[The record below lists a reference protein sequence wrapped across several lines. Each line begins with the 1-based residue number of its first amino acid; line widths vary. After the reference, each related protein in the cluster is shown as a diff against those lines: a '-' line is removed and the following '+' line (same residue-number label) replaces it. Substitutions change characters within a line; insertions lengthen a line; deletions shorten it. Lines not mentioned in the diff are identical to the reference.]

1 MGRICLCSSSDEAV
15 EPIFDGATIMVGG
28 FAMCGMPEN
37 LIRALARKGVKNL
50 TIIGVNPGA
59 GEKGLAILVKN
70 GQVRKNI
77 ATFVVSG
84 ERGKF
89 YRDKVMSGEVIYE
102 CIPQGTLVERARAR
116 AAGLGGFYTPVGVG
130 TPIAEGKE
138 TRVIDGKEYILE
150 LPLKADFALI
160 KGYIGDKKGNIYYR
174 LAARNFNPVFAAAAD
189 CTIAEVEKMVEPGE
203 IQPEHVHTPFIF
215 VDRIVQG
222 EYYEKAIR

>member
-1 MGRICLCSSSDEAV
+1 MGRVCVCSASDDAI

-37 LIRALARKGVKNL
+37 LIRALAKKGAKNL

-59 GEKGLAILVKN
+59 GEKGLAVLVKN
-70 GQVRKNI
+70 GQVKKNI

-89 YRDKVMSGEVIYE
+89 YRDKVDSGEVEYE
-102 CIPQGTLVERARAR
+102 CIPQGTMVERARAA
-116 AAGLGGFYTPVGVG
+116 AAGLGGFYTPVSVG

-138 TRVIDGKEYILE
+138 ARIIDGKEYVFE
-150 LPLKADFALI
+150 FPLRADFALV
-160 KGYIGDKKGNIYYR
+160 KGFIGDKKGNVYYR

-189 CTIAEVEKMVEPGE
+189 CAIVEVEMLVEPGG
-203 IQPEHVHTPFIF
+203 IQPEHVHTPYIF